1 METKEFISVF
11 NEYYPFERYIIRNPQ
26 SINYLFDDIKL
37 TEIFVPSTE
46 IKPITYINSVTG
58 KEEYICHTKVN
69 NDEIYVKLKCKD
81 AIFRMALYDFDDRIR
96 ETIIEIVLE
105 DIGSLNWQSLYIE
118 YEDGNEEEDEL
129 KEILKEQ
136 KILITEKYRKCNI
149 KSNFKVTNTLS
160 LLKQISNE

>member
-136 KILITEKYRKCNI
+136 KIIITKKYGECNI
-149 KSNFKVTNTLS
+149 KSNFRVTNTLN
-160 LLKQISNE
+160 LLERIFNE